1 MNFFETIEARKSIR
15 KFTNKNVPAEV
26 MQKAFDAAILAPNSS
41 NAQTTN
47 IYWLKSEDKKKKLV
61 EYCLNQSA
69 ARTAQELVVIV
80 ASPKDWKRSHP
91 YLVQFVKSVS
101 APKPVVLYYEKLLP
115 LMYKWG
121 FLNSLGLIK
130 WTSYTLT
137 GLVRPIMRNPT
148 FKRSIQEVCIK
159 SAALAS
165 ENFVL
170 ALAAQGFQSCMM
182 EGMDEVR
189 IKRLLKLRCSDRV
202 VMVIAVGEEGE
213 RGTWGPRF
221 RIPRE
226 LVIKEV

>member
-1 MNFFETIEARKSIR
+1 MDFFEAVEKRKSIR
-15 KFTNKNVPAEV
+15 KFTDKKVPTEV
-26 MQKAFDAAILAPNSS
+26 MQKAFDAALIAPNSS

-47 IYWLKSEDKKKKLV
+47 IYWVRTEEKKKKLV
-61 EYCLNQSA
+61 HYCLNQSA

-91 YLVQFVKSVS
+91 YLIKFVKSVN

-121 FLNSLGLIK
+121 FLNSIGFVK
-130 WTSYTLT
+130 WLSYTIT
-137 GLVRPIMRNPT
+137 GFVRPIMRNPT

-221 RIPRE
+221 RIPKE